1 MELKDLTKKN
11 IKHKKITFDVNL
23 VYYSPQLHIQVHINI
38 DEVYF

>member
-23 VYYSPQLHIQVHINI
+23 VYYSPSTHINM
-38 DEVYF
+38 DEVYFWN